1 MIIQKEPVLAMI
13 AILMGIVSSY
23 VLYLSRNSAGS
34 VRIIIVY
41 LLLAMMNGMLLGPA
55 IYFSGIFSLSVDSTI
70 ILTAGIMSLEMV
82 YPIFI
87 FINGIS
93 NPHSVSNINLK
104 LLIVA
109 TLLNEF
115 LMSLD
120 FNSYISGI
128 SVNALYNHNIATI
141 FANTISSYW
150 FIFPMALEMF
160 LTAFLAIRREY
171 KKPFTFIAFQSA
183 IMFLTPTALNG
194 SFWLSISVYTGGIL
208 MTIILV
214 YLFESLYRDNSI
226 NTGFANYVIAILL
239 TYALMM
245 IGVLFYQYNSD
256 KITVSMAIILEM
268 IIYINAIV
276 RPGYFRDKGK
286 IIWIANRRWS
296 TGFLLAVFIAEFAM
310 GATFD
315 LQYFG
320 AARFLSAMALTS
332 ISGSIP
338 DILSATAYDSIIF
351 IGSITG
357 SSWFLIMMG
366 FEMGSLVVFKI
377 LKTRELENRI
387 RLGLLIGAY
396 AIYTIL
402 IPSFVIPDAQIY
414 PFLGWSM
421 GIGTGG
427 GLLPYL
433 IIPMLLTYVLS
444 GSLSLLFGARQL
456 CSVFCTAPLMY
467 QGTFYDSMKKFNRTS
482 GTAKYISTGGEKNAI
497 YRIVSMTVYLS
508 LAVAA
513 ILSLLDSY
521 HITNYTLYGTDP
533 LFFIYIILF
542 DIMWYA
548 VFITMPFFGSYGC
561 INTGYCHWGN
571 FNRFIG
577 RFGLFRLRVKD
588 TDQCVTCKT
597 KDCAT
602 ACPVGLSSQP
612 GSFISSGEFRNSRCV
627 GIGDCVEACPYEN
640 IFFFDV
646 RHFLK
651 EKLSRK

>member
-1 MIIQKEPVLAMI
+1 MMITVEFLLSSLAISMGV
-13 AILMGIVSSY
+13 ATSYILF
-23 VLYLSRNSAGS
+23 LSRNPTSS
-34 VRIIIVY
+34 LKIVIVY
-41 LLLAMMNGMLLGPA
+41 ILLAMMNGMLLGPA
-55 IYFSGIFSLSVDSTI
+55 IYFSGIFSLTVDSTI

-82 YPIFI
+82 YPLFI
-87 FINGIS
+87 FINGIG
-93 NPHSVSNINLK
+93 NPHSIKNVNLK

-120 FNSYISGI
+120 FNSYVSGI
-128 SVNALYNHNIATI
+128 SAYTLYNHNMPAI
-141 FANTISSYW
+141 FADTVSSYW

-160 LTAFLAIRREY
+160 LTAFLAIRKEY
-171 KKPFTFIAFQSA
+171 RKPFTFIVFQSV
-183 IMFLTPTALNG
+183 IMFLTPTAMAG
-194 SFWLSISVYTGGIL
+194 FTWLSISIYAGGVF
-208 MTIILV
+208 MTILLV

-226 NTGFANYVIAILL
+226 NRGFANYVIEILL

-245 IGVLFYQYNSD
+245 IGVLFYQYDSD
-256 KITVSMAIILEM
+256 KIIVSVAIVLEM

-276 RPGYFRDKGK
+276 RPGSFREKGK
-286 IIWIANRRWS
+286 IIWIADRKWS
-296 TGFLLAVFIAEFAM
+296 TEFLLSIFIAEFAM

-320 AARFLSAMALTS
+320 AARFLNAMALTS

-338 DILSATAYDSIIF
+338 NILSAIAYDSIIF

-366 FEMGSLVVFKI
+366 LEMGSLVVFKI

-402 IPSFVIPDAQIY
+402 IPSFVIPNAQIY
-414 PFLGWSM
+414 PFIGWSM
-421 GIGTGG
+421 GIGAGG

-508 LAVAA
+508 LGIAA
-513 ILSLLDSY
+513 IISLLDSY
-521 HITNYTLYGTDP
+521 HILNYTLYGTDP

-542 DIMWYA
+542 DMMWYA
-548 VFITMPFFGSYGC
+548 VFITMPYFGSYGC

-577 RFGLFRLRVKD
+577 RFGLFRLKVKD
-588 TDQCVTCKT
+588 TNQCVTCKT

-612 GSFISSGEFRNSRCV
+612 GSFISSGEFKNSRCV

-640 IFFFDV
+640 IFFYDV